1 MRVFCPESW
10 PQVPGVNYSAEIS
23 LTEVLPKAGQQTH
36 AFFFSE
42 DLPVTDV
49 TDLLWKPPFTAI
61 NGWSDQPSEIAR
73 SFLVTARARRASS
86 IQAHLYRYDL
96 EVIACEPLIA
106 QLRALPG
113 EWELETCLN
122 TGTVPP
128 KEFLMWEEVSW
139 CGIADIHGLK
149 YISASTSGEAYME
162 LLVEE
167 MDGEM
172 FGLLST
178 HLDPGGEYSYLGRR
192 KLSQR
197 ERSAVE
203 AAMKQAVQ
211 LVDSHMGYL
220 LD

>member
-23 LTEVLPKAGQQTH
+23 LTAVLPKAGQQTH

-49 TDLLWKPPFTAI
+49 SYLLWKPPYTAI
-61 NGWSDQPSEIAR
+61 NGWSVQPSEIAK
-73 SFLVTARARRASS
+73 SFLVTARARRASLT
-86 IQAHLYRYDL
+86 QAHLYRYEL
-96 EVIACEPLIA
+96 EVISCEPLVS
-106 QLRALPG
+106 QLGAFPG
-113 EWELETCLN
+113 EWKLETCLN
-122 TGTVPP
+122 MGTVPP

-139 CGIADIHGLK
+139 CGIAEIDGLK
-149 YISASTSGEAYME
+149 YISANTSAEAYME

-167 MDGEM
+167 MDGDM

-178 HLDPGGEYSYLGRR
+178 HLDHGGEYSYLGRR
-192 KLSQR
+192 KLSQH
-197 ERSAVE
+197 ERKAVE
-203 AAMKQAVQ
+203 AAMKRAVQ
-211 LVDSHMGYL
+211 LVDSHTGYL